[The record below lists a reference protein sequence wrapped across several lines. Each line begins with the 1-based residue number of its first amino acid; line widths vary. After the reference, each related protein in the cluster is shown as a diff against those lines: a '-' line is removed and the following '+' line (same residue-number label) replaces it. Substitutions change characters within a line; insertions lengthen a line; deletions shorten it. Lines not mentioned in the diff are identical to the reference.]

1 MQTSISYLAQDPVFD
16 VEKPFDTDVPVN
28 YIARARA
35 SNHSN
40 DERDVTVIPI
50 VDPTEWD
57 LEKHGFCFIK
67 AKTGLKAED
76 ALTRK
81 REVQKDYWYEIEAL
95 LHERFPQYSR
105 IDCYDCTVRC
115 LLVLP
120 LDIGLSLK
128 RNAGPEERPRFPREY
143 QDLHQSRAAS
153 TKTSQ

>member
-1 MQTSISYLAQDPVFD
+1 MQTSISYLAQDPIFD
-16 VEKPFDTDVPVN
+16 VEKPFDTDVPVDH
-28 YIARARA
+28 ITRARA

-50 VDPTEWD
+50 IDPAEWD

-95 LHERFPQYSR
+95 LHEYFPQYSR
-105 IDCYDCTVRC
+105 IDCYDCTVQT
-115 LLVLP
+115 L
-120 LDIGLSLK
+120 I
-128 RNAGPEERPRFPREY
+128 F
-143 QDLHQSRAAS
+143 
-153 TKTSQ
+153 